1 MFERYLKELMSR
13 DISRQKVSLLIG
25 SRRVGKTE
33 LLLSILDQ
41 NKEKTLWLEG
51 EDSTAQALLAD
62 RSIANYKRLL
72 ENYTLLII
80 DEAQYIPDITLKAK
94 LMIDHIKPLHIILS
108 GSSSFDLVQH
118 GAPLVGR
125 SLTFVMHSLAQIEWK
140 QKENLL
146 QTIQNQELRLIYGSY
161 PELSTINSLQEK
173 ERYLKEL
180 ANSYLLKD
188 ILQFENIRNTQKI
201 KELLLLIAHQIGSEV
216 SMHELGNQLG
226 MSKNTVEKYM
236 DLLTKTFVIFPLG
249 AYSNNLRKEVSK
261 TKKWYFKD
269 NGIRNAIINDFS
281 PLSIRKDIGGLW
293 EQYLINERIKL
304 TDARQSTPDFYFW
317 RTYDGQEVD
326 LLEVKDGNIN
336 AFEFKWGV
344 KSTKTPVAFSKA
356 YPDAQFSVINRENY
370 LDWIS
375 PL

>member
-1 MFERYLKELMSR
+1 MFERYLKELMSK

-33 LLLSILDQ
+33 LLLSILEQ

-51 EDSTAQALLAD
+51 EDSTTQLLLAD

-72 ENYTLLII
+72 ENISLLII

-125 SLTFVMHSLAQIEWK
+125 SLTFVMHSLAQKEWK
-140 QKENLL
+140 QKENHL

-249 AYSNNLRKEVSK
+249 AYNNNLRKEVSK

-281 PLSIRKDIGGLW
+281 PISVRKDIGALW

-304 TDARQSTPDFYFW
+304 ADATQATPDFFFW

-336 AFEFKWGV
+336 AYELKWGL
-344 KSTKTPVAFSKA
+344 KSTKIPVAFAKA
-356 YPDAQFSVINRENY
+356 YPEARFSIINRENY

>member
-33 LLLSILDQ
+33 LLLSILEQ

-161 PELSTINSLQEK
+161 PELSKINSQHEK

-304 TDARQSTPDFYFW
+304 TEARQTTPDFYFW

-336 AFEFKWGV
+336 AYEFKWGV
-344 KSTKTPVAFSKA
+344 KSTKIPVAFSKA